1 MSSAKNSHVAR
12 VAAKLTRKNGL
23 LHDPGRRLPRVISE
37 EGWDALP
44 HLNDEDRKVGKAIFK
59 AHPWANVKED
69 MEGMTQA
76 PDQAQLQLRNPW
88 AIVFQND
95 PESFKIELPYGYELG
110 RLVYGMTE
118 AEVLEATT
126 ETAPKVAPEVLRRYH
141 LAHLIEFKLAH
152 ELKCEHPARLFSTI
166 PALANAFSRE
176 QMAVL
181 HTPES
186 GVWDEE
192 ERLTLQWTK
201 AVMDRQVT
209 DELFARAQKMWGTK
223 QMLRYAEHVC
233 RYMYLL
239 TLDDIVVSDAEKRG
253 EV

>member
-12 VAAKLTRKNGL
+12 VAANLTRNDGL
-23 LHDPGRRLPRVISE
+23 LHDPGRRLPRVLSD

-44 HLNDEDRKVGKAIFK
+44 HLNDEDRKLGRAIF
-59 AHPWANVKED
+59 AEHPWANVNED
-69 MEGMTQA
+69 MEGVTQS
-76 PDQAQLQLRNPW
+76 PEQAQLQLRNPW

-95 PESFKIELPYGYELG
+95 PESFKIELPYGYQLG
-110 RLVYGMTE
+110 LLVYGMTE

-126 ETAPKVAPEVLRRYH
+126 ETAPKVDPKVLRRYH
-141 LAHLIEFKLAH
+141 LAHLIEMKLAH
-152 ELKCEHPARLFSTI
+152 EYKCEHPARLFHTI
-166 PALANAFSRE
+166 PALQEAFSRE

-186 GVWDEE
+186 SAWDEE
-192 ERLTLQWTK
+192 ERLILQWTK

-209 DELFARAQKMWGTK
+209 DELFARAEKMWGTK
-223 QMLRYAEHVC
+223 QALRYALHVC
-233 RYMYLL
+233 RYMFLL
-239 TLDDIVVSDAEKRG
+239 TFDDIVVSDAEKRG